1 MTTSTTSITTDL
13 RNTAER
19 AAWTFAE
26 AFLAVIVLTDTS
38 TLRTAAVGALAAAV
52 VPIKEFIKRRKA
64 LADASAEV

>member
-1 MTTSTTSITTDL
+1 MSTTSDL
-13 RNTAER
+13 KSDLLNVAER

-38 TLRTAAVGALAAAV
+38 TFRTAAVGALAAAV